1 MASSPSAAR
10 RRVREISAAP
20 LASPARQNLGTAL
33 NTNSIVITLSNA
45 AAFCRVLSQ

>member
-10 RRVREISAAP
+10 RPVREITAAR
-20 LASPARQNLGTAL
+20 LASPARQNLGTSL

-45 AAFCRVLSQ
+45 AAFYRVLGQ